1 MELTYIKCG
10 DYLIPDL
17 VLSDNKEYHIG
28 KYGRLRRAYLKE
40 HRPILYTDLI
50 VTEKLFPHLEKI
62 DTACRERL
70 EIIQAAGVQRISIN
84 PQSFNDKVLEAIGRR
99 HTAPQ
104 TLDAFALA
112 RDCGFDHI
120 NMDFIAGLPEDD
132 LPSFQRS
139 IQTALDLQAESI
151 TVHTLALKTS
161 AYMVTREQTFDLKDR
176 LTVSNM
182 VDYAGQTL
190 HGAGYYPYYMY
201 RQSKSLGNLE
211 NVGWCKPGYDCLYNV
226 YMMDETHTV
235 LAVGAGA
242 VTKLRGQNSG
252 MIERI
257 YNYKYPY
264 EYIRDFDTL
273 LERKKRIPGFYAE
286 YD

>member
-1 MELTYIKCG
+1 M
-10 DYLIPDL
+10 
-17 VLSDNKEYHIG
+17 
-28 KYGRLRRAYLKE
+28 
-40 HRPILYTDLI
+40 
-50 VTEKLFPHLEKI
+50 
-62 DTACRERL
+62 
-70 EIIQAAGVQRISIN
+70 QRISIN

-99 HTAPQ
+99 HTAQQ

-257 YNYKYPY
+257 IIINIPMSTFGILTPCWSAKNAYPAFMRNMIKQTVEIDIVGGLY
-264 EYIRDFDTL
+264 SAILQNLCNLYCNSLPSVI
-273 LERKKRIPGFYAE
+273 
-286 YD
+286 